1 MCRRRNGKFTASEI
15 AARRQLSGYALR
27 HLDQVLDLD
36 KDSKRRK
43 IEEKDTSSVEITLP
57 DTCENPAPQ
66 EAMGV
71 YGLSNSQQP
80 IVREMGSPS
89 AAKRPFDEIRR
100 SRPFASFGSHS
111 YDGVEPAYAQMPP
124 LAANSLNEVEI
135 SQPFDLQAPALGS
148 HSCDGVEP
156 TYAQMPPL
164 AANSLNEVEISQPF
178 DLQAPALGSHS
189 CDGVRPSSDLPS
201 LGIVTAAS
209 EVLLPVAEGVAKQ
222 VFISREQGLDG
233 PVPYPSGQEAV
244 NYLTFSICT

>member
-111 YDGVEPAYAQMPP
+111 YDGVEP
-124 LAANSLNEVEI
+124 
-135 SQPFDLQAPALGS
+135 
-148 HSCDGVEP
+148 